1 MSTWQAILMGII
13 QGLGEFLPISS
24 SGHLV
29 LAPWLFEWQVPGLAF
44 DVALHMG
51 TLIAVLLYFWKDW
64 LTLFEAALTG
74 KNRDNQRLFWFLVF
88 ASLPAAIVGVL
99 FNDVI
104 ENALRSPLIVGIML
118 IVFGII
124 LYLADKNKQLRRLDS
139 MTLKDAI
146 LIGCAQAIA
155 LIPGVSRSG
164 VTITAARMFSYTRE
178 EAARFSFL
186 LSTPVIFG
194 AGVLEMSQLNLAEI
208 NFPFLMG
215 VLTSAVI
222 GLLSISFL
230 MQFIKR
236 CSFNVFVGYRIILGL
251 VIIFMYFFYV

>member
-1 MSTWQAILMGII
+1 
-13 QGLGEFLPISS
+13 
-24 SGHLV
+24 
-29 LAPWLFEWQVPGLAF
+29 
-44 DVALHMG
+44 
-51 TLIAVLLYFWKDW
+51 
-64 LTLFEAALTG
+64 
-74 KNRDNQRLFWFLVF
+74 
-88 ASLPAAIVGVL
+88 
-99 FNDVI
+99 
-104 ENALRSPLIVGIML
+104 
-118 IVFGII
+118 
-124 LYLADKNKQLRRLDS
+124 